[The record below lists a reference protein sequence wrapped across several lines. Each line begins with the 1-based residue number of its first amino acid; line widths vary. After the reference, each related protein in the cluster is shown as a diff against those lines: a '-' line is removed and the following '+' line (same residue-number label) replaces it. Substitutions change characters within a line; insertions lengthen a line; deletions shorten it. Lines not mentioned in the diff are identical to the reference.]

1 MKVLSSNA
9 GKKKIKGSPGK
20 RSTSGVGFNEDDKSK
35 IMNGK
40 EVVYAL
46 LINVEL
52 KDHVDQRIEQ
62 AMEEITDRHHKE
74 IDFLYKVR
82 TTFLP
87 SADQYRKSEFC
98 AVSLT

>member
-1 MKVLSSNA
+1 
-9 GKKKIKGSPGK
+9 
-20 RSTSGVGFNEDDKSK
+20 
-35 IMNGK
+35 MNGK

-74 IDFLYKVR
+74 IDFLYKVNPR
-82 TTFLP
+82 LLL
-87 SADQYRKSEFC
+87 SANQHRKLEFC
-98 AVSLT
+98 AANLT